1 MKFGIENYSLTYPL
15 SAIASIFLILGF
27 YRIGKILFKHRYIR
41 NSLQEICILN
51 FQYIPISLIFIYLI
65 FYPLVLFF
73 NIHSDIFYFT
83 SILIL
88 LIGIWHFID
97 KIKNLKLNN
106 INLFKNLYSLTL
118 FIFVLLYFF
127 LSLGPITDADSL
139 DYHISVPLHIINY
152 GTFPKDISWFHASQ
166 AGIGEIP
173 IILGLIIGAEQ
184 FSALVQFSGFIS
196 ILGVIKKNI
205 NTNNNI
211 KNFKNEFYLILI
223 FLSIPLLIFLN
234 STAKPQLIFIS
245 YSTLAFAITFFNL
258 KIEKSN
264 SNLYKFFLIILL
276 LYVGFEGK
284 FSFILSAFIISIISS
299 FKILKGKNYK
309 AFIFTFL
316 IILILSFPSFYWK
329 YLNYG
334 GNFINKIYFPF
345 FPVLDGYKALY
356 NSINACEFPCNKS
369 FFLFPNSLGRYTETI
384 GIAILTIPILLFTN
398 IKKNILI
405 IFSIIFYFL
414 ILYNYGKF
422 SARFIIE
429 PVIWS
434 IITLKHSKFNFDFKF
449 SGLLKLYIFLQ
460 GFLTASAILVGIFTI
475 SVGFLTPKLKSY
487 VLTNYAYG
495 YDLANWS
502 SSSLKTNKKVIYSH
516 RSISLPKMN
525 IIPTDFLLYT
535 TDKKYLNLLK
545 EKKPEYLIIHSN
557 SSENIKKLISCT
569 SGIYKKKENYFK
581 QKSRNFFN
589 KRDFKYSA
597 YIYYFDYN
605 KLPDCYFK

>member
-15 SAIASIFLILGF
+15 SSIASIFLILGF

-83 SILIL
+83 SILVL

-97 KIKNLKLNN
+97 KIKNLKLKNN
-106 INLFKNLYSLTL
+106 NLFKNLYSLTL

-139 DYHISVPLHIINY
+139 DYHISVPIHIINY
-152 GTFPKDISWFHASQ
+152 GSFPKDISWFHASQ

-205 NTNNNI
+205 NANNNI
-211 KNFKNEFYLILI
+211 KYFKNEFYLILI

-258 KIEKSN
+258 KIEKSEN
-264 SNLYKFFLIILL
+264 NFYKFFLITLL
-276 LYVGFEGK
+276 LYVCFEGK

-316 IILILSFPSFYWK
+316 IIFILSFPSFYWK

-334 GNFINKIYFPF
+334 GNFINKIYFPY
-345 FPVLDGYKALY
+345 FPVLEGYKGLY

-384 GIAILTIPILLFTN
+384 GIAILTIPLLLFTN
-398 IKKNILI
+398 IKKNII
-405 IFSIIFYFL
+405 IVFSIIFYFL

-434 IITLKHSKFNFDFKF
+434 IIALKHSKFNFDFKF
-449 SGLLKLYIFLQ
+449 SRLLKIYIFAQ
-460 GFLTASAILVGIFTI
+460 GFLTATAVLVGIFTI
-475 SVGFLTPKLKSY
+475 SVGSLSPKLKSY
-487 VLTNYAYG
+487 VLNNYAYG

-502 SSSLKTNKKVIYSH
+502 SASLNTNNKVIYSH

-525 IIPTDFLLYT
+525 IIPTDFLLYSN
-535 TDKKYLNLLK
+535 DKKYLNLLK
-545 EKKPEYLIIHSN
+545 EKKPKYLVIRSD

-569 SGIYKKKENYFK
+569 SGIYKKKENFFK
-581 QKSRNFFN
+581 HKSRNFFN
-589 KRDFKYSA
+589 KSDYKYSA